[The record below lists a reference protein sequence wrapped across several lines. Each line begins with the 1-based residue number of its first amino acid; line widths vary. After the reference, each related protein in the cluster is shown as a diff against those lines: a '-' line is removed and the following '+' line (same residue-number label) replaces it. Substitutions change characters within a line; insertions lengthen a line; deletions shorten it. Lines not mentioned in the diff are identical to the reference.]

1 MCNIC
6 HETKVCIVTGIKLQ
20 LGYLLLYAANTL
32 FFRKQMQTFVVILN
46 MARRRVLQH
55 RKLTLK
61 LKCVFICLQ
70 ISTRILG
77 VSFICRY
84 CYLLIPVST
93 LSWKGLM
100 MIHNKFMKHRMIGHR
115 NASIFANRNLK
126 NRRKDKYIYF

>member
-6 HETKVCIVTGIKLQ
+6 HKTKVCILARIKLQ

-32 FFRKQMQTFVVILN
+32 FFKKQMQTFVVILN

-70 ISTRILG
+70 ISTKILG
-77 VSFICRY
+77 VSLKCRY
-84 CYLLIPVST
+84 CYLVI
-93 LSWKGLM
+93 
-100 MIHNKFMKHRMIGHR
+100 
-115 NASIFANRNLK
+115 
-126 NRRKDKYIYF
+126 

>member
-84 CYLLIPVST
+84 CYLLISFST

-100 MIHNKFMKHRMIGHR
+100 MIHNKFLKHRINQLEHPK
-115 NASIFANRNLK
+115 ASQYANNFQK
-126 NRRKDKYIYF
+126 

>member
-6 HETKVCIVTGIKLQ
+6 HETKVCIVTGIKHQ

-32 FFRKQMQTFVVILN
+32 FFKKQMQTFVVILN

-100 MIHNKFMKHRMIGHR
+100 MIHNKFLKHRIISS
-115 NASIFANRNLK
+115 SIPRLLNLPTMFENNRSK
-126 NRRKDKYIYF
+126 R

>member
-1 MCNIC
+1 MCNIS
-6 HETKVCIVTGIKLQ
+6 HETKVCIVTGIKHQ

-32 FFRKQMQTFVVILN
+32 FFKKQMQTFVVILN

-84 CYLLIPVST
+84 CYLLISVSI

-100 MIHNKFMKHRMIGHR
+100 MIHNKFR
-115 NASIFANRNLK
+115 NKMRSGIARLPNLPTMVK
-126 NRRKDKYIYF
+126 KTQ

>member
-6 HETKVCIVTGIKLQ
+6 HETKVCIVTGIKHQ

-32 FFRKQMQTFVVILN
+32 FFGKQMQTFVLILN

-84 CYLLIPVST
+84 CYRLIPVST

-100 MIHNKFMKHRMIGHR
+100 MIHNKCLMHRVLLIKSAR
-115 NASIFANRNLK
+115 AS
-126 NRRKDKYIYF
+126 

>member
-1 MCNIC
+1 MCSIC
-6 HETKVCIVTGIKLQ
+6 HETKVCIVTGIKHQ

-32 FFRKQMQTFVVILN
+32 FFGKQMQTFVLILN

-84 CYLLIPVST
+84 YSHLLLVSN
-93 LSWKGLM
+93 LS
-100 MIHNKFMKHRMIGHR
+100 
-115 NASIFANRNLK
+115 
-126 NRRKDKYIYF
+126 RKRVNDDK

>member
-6 HETKVCIVTGIKLQ
+6 HETKVCIVTGIKHQ

-70 ISTRILG
+70 ISTKILG
-77 VSFICRY
+77 VSIICRY
-84 CYLLIPVST
+84 YYLFLFVST
-93 LSWKGLM
+93 LSRKELR
-100 MIHNKFMKHRMIGHR
+100 IKYNKFRNIGHR
-115 NASIFANRNLK
+115 NASVVASKILRNRSK
-126 NRRKDKYIYF
+126 R